1 MTEPPNPEKTRDSFS
16 VFITTAEAEV
26 GQTRP
31 LTQDETHYVRKS
43 NWVRILALLDY
54 VSYLAIVFSIL
65 LGLLLLIGIS
75 LGTLISSPLL
85 SGLVRFGIPIL
96 LSLGFIAL
104 TWKRYPKRTKIWL
117 SLKHLE
123 AVELSGQLGIQI
135 DPVDHTEKV
144 YKLNNTHFQI
154 PPHWQPYIYPIFKD
168 GELLPKLSL
177 WAVRRKDASN
187 TAFSYLY
194 RIRNIG
200 TKMSRFQDYQYQALS
215 CGPLSVKEDV
225 RQGLPLIRGHHFWLA
240 FAFVAAIVG
249 IFGSIYLATQLE
261 NNNKEAQALE
271 NTVMHLEAELNL
283 GQAMDAETLAERGLP
298 LFTEDSTYGRQ
309 VLRPTEPFDYVDVS
323 FGHNNRPFLLTV
335 EEYKIIMRASQVQPG
350 VLLGH
355 RPASAKILED
365 YRRAISGAIAK
376 STDVSEAMRE
386 KAKAS
391 LLGVDDATLEQ
402 QIRSYG
408 DRFQPDVA
416 FASHFLPIPFIL
428 MPEDRINTPRNC
440 GDRHLFCLR
449 PKHQKPMD
457 TQDMALIRSNKTQQ
471 NQAPSFQ
478 IIHVRK
484 LAKIAEQKKLRDAM
498 PYIAPVDF
506 WTRDKGVLGIL
517 PFVIA
522 VVAFIPYLLA
532 NGQIKKHYR
541 QKLAL

>member
-1 MTEPPNPEKTRDSFS
+1 MTKTPKHEKTRDSFS
-16 VFITTAEAEV
+16 VFTTTVEVEV

-31 LTQDETHYVRKS
+31 LTLEEMRYVRKS

-65 LGLLLLIGIS
+65 FGLWLLIGIF

-85 SGLVRFGIPIL
+85 SGLVRFGIPLL

-135 DPVDHTEKV
+135 DPVGHTEKV

-168 GELLPKLSL
+168 EELLPKLSL

-225 RQGLPLIRGHHFWLA
+225 RQGLPLVRGHHFWLA

-249 IFGSIYLATQLE
+249 VFGSIYLSTQLE
-261 NNNKEAQALE
+261 NNNKEVQALE

-283 GQAMDAETLAERGLP
+283 GQAINAEMLAERGLP
-298 LFTEDSTYGRQ
+298 LFTEDSTYGHQ

-335 EEYKIIMRASQVQPG
+335 EEYKIIMRVSQVQPG

-355 RPASAKILED
+355 KPASAKILED
-365 YRRAISGAIAK
+365 YRMAIIGAIAK
-376 STDVSEAMRE
+376 STDVSEASRE

-391 LLGVDDATLEQ
+391 LLGVDNATLEQ

-416 FASHFLPIPFIL
+416 FASHFLPIPFIY
-428 MPEDRINTPRNC
+428 MPEDRMNALRNC

-449 PKHQKPMD
+449 PKNQKPMD
-457 TQDMALIRSNKTQQ
+457 TQDMALINTNKAQH
-471 NQAPSFQ
+471 NKAPSFE
-478 IIHVRK
+478 IVHVRK
-484 LAKIAEQKKLRDAM
+484 LAKIAERKKQRDAM
-498 PYIAPVDF
+498 SYIAPVDF
-506 WTRDKGVLGIL
+506 WTQDKGVVGIL
-517 PFVIA
+517 LFVIA
-522 VVAFIPYLLA
+522 VVIFASFFFA
-532 NGQIKKHYR
+532 NGQIKKYYR
-541 QKLAL
+541 QKLAM